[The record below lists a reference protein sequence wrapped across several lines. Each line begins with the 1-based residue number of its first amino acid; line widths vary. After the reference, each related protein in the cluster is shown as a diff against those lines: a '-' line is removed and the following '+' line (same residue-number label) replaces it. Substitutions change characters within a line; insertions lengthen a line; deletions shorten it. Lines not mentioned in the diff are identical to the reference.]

1 MCEPVTMITT
11 GLSMAGQVAGHQAEN
26 NAIAGRN
33 RAKLR
38 NHQEQNRLYD
48 RDVMFDRAQYRNDI
62 QLEDIKQDDVYRA
75 MMDQWTEAD
84 AKLNR
89 LFAQSDQKIEKAV
102 IKMYEN
108 EYAGTQT
115 GRTAARLAGKSAKK
129 LGQEKSEILHNLMM
143 SKEEAIVAK
152 DMSRESAASKSRDL
166 YEQVRFA
173 PIHGV
178 TPMAPELEPKKS
190 SAGLILGLA
199 GSAIGGFQ
207 QAGAFKTPKINT
219 DFANTAP
226 SGQEFGAMASDIR
239 MKDNVK
245 EIGISPKGYKIYE
258 FNYKGND
265 TRYRGAMA
273 QDVITKLPQ
282 AVGVR
287 DNYFTVN
294 YNMIDIDME
303 VV

>member
-1 MCEPVTMITT
+1 MCEPVTMLST
-11 GLSMAGQVAGHQAEN
+11 GLGMMGQVAEHNAAN
-26 NAIAGRN
+26 NALECRN
-33 RAKLR
+33 RSKLR
-38 NHQEQNRLYD
+38 NFEVQNSLYY
-48 RDVMFDRAQYRNDI
+48 RDVMFDRSQYRNDI

-75 MMDQWTEAD
+75 MMDQWTEQD

-115 GRTAARLAGKSAKK
+115 GRTAARLAGKSAQK

-143 SKEEAIVAK
+143 SQEETMISK
-152 DMSRESAASKSRDL
+152 DQSRESAASKSRDL

-199 GSAIGGFQ
+199 SSAVGGFQ
-207 QAGAFKTPKINT
+207 QAGAFKAPGIGARDAVSSRIMSTDSMLGMDTGGLIARDTNIYGNT
-219 DFANTAP
+219 FPA
-226 SGQEFGAMASDIR
+226 GA
-239 MKDNVK
+239 
-245 EIGISPKGYKIYE
+245 
-258 FNYKGND
+258 F
-265 TRYRGAMA
+265 
-273 QDVITKLPQ
+273 
-282 AVGVR
+282 
-287 DNYFTVN
+287 
-294 YNMIDIDME
+294 
-303 VV
+303 

>member
-1 MCEPVTMITT
+1 
-11 GLSMAGQVAGHQAEN
+11 MAGQVAEHNAEN

-48 RDVMFDRAQYRNDI
+48 REVMFDRAQYRNDM

-75 MMDQWTEAD
+75 MVDQWTQED
-84 AKLNR
+84 QKLNR
-89 LFAQSDQKIEKAV
+89 LFAQADQKIEKAV
-102 IKMYEN
+102 VKMYEN

-166 YEQVRFA
+166 YEQIRFA
-173 PIHGV
+173 PIHGP

-199 GSAIGGFQ
+199 GSAVGGFQ
-207 QAGAFKTPKINT
+207 EAGVFKAPNT
-219 DFANTAP
+219 K
-226 SGQEFGAMASDIR
+226 SGD
-239 MKDNVK
+239 
-245 EIGISPKGYKIYE
+245 
-258 FNYKGND
+258 
-265 TRYRGAMA
+265 
-273 QDVITKLPQ
+273 
-282 AVGVR
+282 
-287 DNYFTVN
+287 
-294 YNMIDIDME
+294 
-303 VV
+303 